1 MEGCGLGKKLYLCKI
16 DVVRMMRFYELF
28 FNVSSV
34 RL

>member
-28 FNVSSV
+28 LMFQA
-34 RL
+34 